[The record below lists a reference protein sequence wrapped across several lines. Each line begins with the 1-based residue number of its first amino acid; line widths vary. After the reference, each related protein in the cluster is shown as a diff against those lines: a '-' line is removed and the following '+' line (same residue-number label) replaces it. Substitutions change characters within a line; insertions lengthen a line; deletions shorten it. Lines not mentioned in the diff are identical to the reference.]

1 MMASVLIVDDH
12 PAIRMAVRVLLQ
24 QANHT
29 IIGEVDNGIDAI
41 QMCKVKKPDIVIL
54 DIGIPM
60 LDGVEVIKR
69 VKAYDNKIG
78 FIILSARH
86 SHQTILR
93 TYHAGA
99 YAFISKMDELSGLND
114 AVDAFLGGNKL
125 FYRDV
130 VSDDEVSG
138 DLNVVTV
145 LDSLSDREMAVLLA
159 LCKGLNN
166 KEIANDML
174 LSEKTISSHKRR
186 LMDKLRVSSMVELF
200 EVARQKTLYR

>member
-1 MMASVLIVDDH
+1 MASVLIVDDH

-93 TYHAGA
+93 AYHAGA
-99 YAFISKMDELSGLND
+99 YGFISKMDKLSGLND

-130 VSDDEVSG
+130 VSDDKVSS
-138 DLNVVTV
+138 DLNFVTA
-145 LDSLSDREMAVLLA
+145 LDSLSDREMAVLWA
-159 LCKGLNN
+159 LCKGMSN